1 MAAIIEFEGLGE
13 NILSGLKAGKD
24 AVVSLRVESEKT
36 TDAMKAGAESA
47 GNANKKMAVTIEATA
62 QSLTDIRKEAG
73 GTAVI
78 GKNFADSKKQADALN
93 DSLDVSRKRN

>member
-47 GNANKKMAVTIEATA
+47 GAPVWDLP
-62 QSLTDIRKEAG
+62 SAG
-73 GTAVI
+73 P
-78 GKNFADSKKQADALN
+78 S
-93 DSLDVSRKRN
+93 